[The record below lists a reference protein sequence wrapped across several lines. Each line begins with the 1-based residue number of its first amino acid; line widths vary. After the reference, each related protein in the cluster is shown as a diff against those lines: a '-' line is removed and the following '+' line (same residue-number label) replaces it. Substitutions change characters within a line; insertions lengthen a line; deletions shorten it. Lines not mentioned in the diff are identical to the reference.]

1 MMVMLGAGLA
11 YWGDSAGD
19 DHGGVDD
26 DDDDDD
32 DGDDDGDDDDKH
44 DDDHD
49 DVFCMSMLLVL
60 DAKSTSSSGCPLCH
74 GGTSRARRYS

>member
-1 MMVMLGAGLA
+1 MLHMYIKQRGRESEREREAEKER
-11 YWGDSAGD
+11 DRER
-19 DHGGVDD
+19 D

-32 DGDDDGDDDDKH
+32 DGDDDDNH

-74 GGTSRARRYS
+74 GGTSRARGYS